1 MCVSPPQKCDRDES
15 GQVAVESLVEYI
27 HKMQSGQ
34 QDTSEEVYDSLGEV
48 SCMHIV
54 HVYRIAGNVCVE
66 LKFVLCCFEQDLQ
79 RLNTQMYIYAQ
90 CTTLFSMDLVPSCFT
105 A

>member
-1 MCVSPPQKCDRDES
+1 MIITNVMSLCVCVCPPQKCDRDES

-54 HVYRIAGNVCVE
+54 HVHILYSRKCLRGRIKVCA
-66 LKFVLCCFEQDLQ
+66 L
-79 RLNTQMYIYAQ
+79 
-90 CTTLFSMDLVPSCFT
+90 LF
-105 A
+105 